1 MLLPEEI
8 KASDSAPTMSGVT
21 PYSTTAALAANVPKE
36 PKEDLPGSFPE
47 TPGLESEQTFSVD
60 PIPASG
66 GYGNPVS
73 LKPGEEV
80 PRQST
85 FNDNTIG
92 STVTLDKESYD
103 KGQTLPLDGNQAT
116 NTSPESLAFAPFTLP
131 PITNNMIPES
141 SLPIGGP
148 SQSYTGGPA
157 QQAAQADPG
166 YYIQSSG
173 PNSTTAELAAGVPLE
188 SKGKTSA
195 NKPVDEVPRVVK
207 DSIAEAHRDPE
218 AAAYKEAVDEKYATE
233 NELHKKYPIENSAG
247 RFVQPVDEVPQVVKD
262 SMAEGY
268 KDPEA
273 AANLKAVDEK
283 YATEKEL
290 QEKFPIEDSA
300 GRQVNGH
307 YPVPRAVKD
316 SIAEAHTDPEAT
328 TNQEALAEKYAT
340 EKELQEKYPVEESA
354 GRYNKP
360 VDEVPQVVKDSM
372 AEAFRDPE
380 AAANQEAVDEKYA
393 TEKELHKKIRVEES
407 AGAPAPT
414 VTAATQAIAPHVT
427 ASGADSADVSPLS
440 TPTGSRSLA
449 AATPSSALKNTEST
463 GPTVTSGPET
473 TSTAETSTAGTTA
486 PATADPA
493 GPTVTTGAA
502 SAQAPSSSTAGP
514 ADPATTT
521 GVESTKSPAP
531 SNKPAS
537 PSRRKSHSTEGA
549 ASTIGDKKKKHRLSG
564 FFDKIKEKLK

>member
-36 PKEDLPGSFPE
+36 PNGDLPGSFPE
-47 TPGLESEQTFSVD
+47 TPGQESEQTFSVD

-66 GYGNPVS
+66 GYGNPVT

-85 FNDNTIG
+85 FNNNTVG

-103 KGQTLPLDGNQAT
+103 KGQTLPVDGYQAN
-116 NTSPESLAFAPFTLP
+116 NTSPETFAFAPFTLP

-157 QQAAQADPG
+157 QQAALADPE
-166 YYIQSSG
+166 YFIQSSG
-173 PNSTTAELAAGVPLE
+173 PTSTTAELAAGVPLE
-188 SKGKTSA
+188 SKGKANA

-207 DSIAEAHRDPE
+207 DSIAEAHKDPE
-218 AAAYKEAVDEKYATE
+218 ATTNQEALAEKYATE
-233 NELHKKYPIENSAG
+233 KELQQKFPIEESAG
-247 RFVQPVDEVPQVVKD
+247 RFVQPVEEVPQVVKD

-290 QEKFPIEDSA
+290 QEKFPVEDSA
-300 GRQVNGH
+300 GRQIDGH

-316 SIAEAHTDPEAT
+316 SIAEAHKDPEAT
-328 TNQEALAEKYAT
+328 TNQEALGEKYAT
-340 EKELQEKYPVEESA
+340 EKELQQKYPVEESA

-414 VTAATQAIAPHVT
+414 ATAATQAIAPHVT
-427 ASGADSADVSPLS
+427 ASGVDSSDVSPLS
-440 TPTGSRSLA
+440 TPTANRSFT
-449 AATPSSALKNTEST
+449 AATPSSALKTTESS
-463 GPTVTSGPET
+463 GPTVTTGPET

-486 PATADPA
+486 AATADPA
-493 GPTVTTGAA
+493 GPTVTTGVA
-502 SAQAPSSSTAGP
+502 SAQAPTSSTAEP
-514 ADPATTT
+514 ADPAATT
-521 GVESTKSPAP
+521 GAGSTQSPAT
-531 SNKPAS
+531 SSKPAS